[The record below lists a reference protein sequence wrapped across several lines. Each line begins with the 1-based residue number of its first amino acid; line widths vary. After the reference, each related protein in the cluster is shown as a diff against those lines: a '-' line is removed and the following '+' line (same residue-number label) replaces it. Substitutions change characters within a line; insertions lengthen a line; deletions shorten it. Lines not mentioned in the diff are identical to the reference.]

1 MLTFLLNNVRLDS
14 NNIADLISVLSFLMK
29 DRPLRLGEITFK
41 DVKMCQ
47 NFNEMVLEFVLFN
60 DVWFRK
66 FEYVVEIKKNMGIE
80 KSYLGEQK
88 EIDNIQKL
96 GVLSS
101 V

>member
-14 NNIADLISVLSFLMK
+14 NNIADLISVWSFLMK
-29 DRPLRLGEITFK
+29 DRPLRVGEITFK

-47 NFNEMVLEFVLFN
+47 NFNEMVLEFANGNFF
-60 DVWFRK
+60 DFRK
-66 FEYVVEIKKNMGIE
+66 NEYVVEIKKNMGIE
-80 KSYLGEQK
+80 KSCLGEQK